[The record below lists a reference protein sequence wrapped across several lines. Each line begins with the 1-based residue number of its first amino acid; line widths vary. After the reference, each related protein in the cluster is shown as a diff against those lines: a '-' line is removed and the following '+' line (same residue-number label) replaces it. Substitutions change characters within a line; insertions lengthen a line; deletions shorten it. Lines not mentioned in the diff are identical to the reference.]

1 MVAAAPAPAPKALR
15 LEPTSADLL
24 RTLGQRTRRT
34 LLLAAEA
41 EFERC
46 EEPQP
51 VSVPRKNLCSDKYAW
66 VSLQHARAAAAHA
79 LRGPDAATAA
89 ALGGAAD
96 LPADERCEPQV
107 PAQPRRAI
115 WCVASLLIGAEL
127 WKNSCCQLL
136 TDLLV
141 WQGCAANRTAK
152 TARRRRSG
160 TRGCGCGRRR
170 SRLYSRCP
178 TCCRAAARASCAT
191 PRSPAKVR
199 RGRSS
204 PHDSPWRGVTH
215 TCSRNVPWQA
225 ATVWRCGRPR
235 PAPTARPRRSCRWPR
250 QLRSGE
256 GWRAISRRCPRSRLR
271 RVDCMC
277 RR

>member
-1 MVAAAPAPAPKALR
+1 MLGRQQHTLFAD
-15 LEPTSADLL
+15 PTLQQQPLS
-24 RTLGQRTRRT
+24 
-34 LLLAAEA
+34 
-41 EFERC
+41 
-46 EEPQP
+46 EEPLTFP
-51 VSVPRKNLCSDKYAW
+51 PMSAANRKCLH
-66 VSLQHARAAAAHA
+66 SLA
-79 LRGPDAATAA
+79 
-89 ALGGAAD
+89 
-96 LPADERCEPQV
+96 ERFG
-107 PAQPRRAI
+107 AQP
-115 WCVASLLIGAEL
+115 SLLIGAEL

-215 TCSRNVPWQA
+215 TTCSRDVPWQA

-250 QLRSGE
+250 QPRSGE
-256 GWRAISRRCPRSRLR
+256 GWRAILRRCPRSRLR